1 MTELV
6 RQIGIV
12 GIGMIGASVA
22 AAVKAR
28 GVAARVV
35 AYSPGEDAKVA
46 LAAGW
51 IDRVCEQA
59 SDCLEDSEL
68 LVLSAP
74 VSSIIEL
81 MPAIAH
87 TLDQHL
93 RAGKKLAALTDT
105 GSSKQGIIEAA
116 KALGP
121 HQSRFIAAHPI
132 AGSERRGAAAANP
145 DLFLERSVLLC
156 PKDDQDADSFKLV
169 SRFWQS
175 LGARTA
181 VIDPKLHDAV
191 YAEVSHWPH
200 AAAFALCLGIANGPL
215 ADHSRARAG
224 AGLKDTTR
232 IAASN
237 PTLWADIL
245 LSNKDAT
252 LASAQR
258 HRDALDDLMRCIEQE
273 DRQRLIELLA
283 AASHWRQ
290 QLQDFA

>member
-1 MTELV
+1 
-6 RQIGIV
+6 
-12 GIGMIGASVA
+12 
-22 AAVKAR
+22 
-28 GVAARVV
+28 
-35 AYSPGEDAKVA
+35 
-46 LAAGW
+46 
-51 IDRVCEQA
+51 
-59 SDCLEDSEL
+59 
-68 LVLSAP
+68 
-74 VSSIIEL
+74 
-81 MPAIAH
+81 
-87 TLDQHL
+87 
-93 RAGKKLAALTDT
+93 
-105 GSSKQGIIEAA
+105 
-116 KALGP
+116 
-121 HQSRFIAAHPI
+121 
-132 AGSERRGAAAANP
+132 GAAAANP

-215 ADHSRARAG
+215 ADHSLARAG

>member
-1 MTELV
+1 MSQVLMPKATAVWLV
-6 RQIGIV
+6 ENTTLTFDQISAFTGLHPLEIQAIADGEVAIGIV

-116 KALGP
+116 KALGLGYSGTQWLYKN
-121 HQSRFIAAHPI
+121 HR
-132 AGSERRGAAAANP
+132 
-145 DLFLERSVLLC
+145 LEADAELTPTDGIYVTKTSV
-156 PKDDQDADSFKLV
+156 
-169 SRFWQS
+169 
-175 LGARTA
+175 ARE
-181 VIDPKLHDAV
+181 
-191 YAEVSHWPH
+191 AE
-200 AAAFALCLGIANGPL
+200 
-215 ADHSRARAG
+215 ARAG
-224 AGLKDTTR
+224 KRRRRRPTR
-232 IAASN
+232 IS
-237 PTLWADIL
+237 PRPIRRTF
-245 LSNKDAT
+245 
-252 LASAQR
+252 
-258 HRDALDDLMRCIEQE
+258 RC
-273 DRQRLIELLA
+273 
-283 AASHWRQ
+283 
-290 QLQDFA
+290 